1 MRVLIDLQGC
11 QTESRFRGIGRYSMS
26 LAQAMARN
34 AGDHEIWV
42 AVNASF
48 PEGIDDIRAG
58 LDGLVPQ
65 ERIRAFHTL
74 REVGWPH
81 REDAWR
87 REASERMWET
97 FLQGL
102 QPDIIHVSSLF
113 EGSQGGAVT
122 SIGKLGSP
130 PIPTAVTLYDL
141 IPLLN
146 PDTYLSSEWVRSWYT
161 DKVESL
167 KRASLLLS
175 ISEHARSE
183 ALDAMDLDPAK
194 VVNMSS
200 AISPH
205 FVPKV
210 IGATERTLL
219 SSRFG
224 ITGEYVMYSGA
235 MEPRKNAERLL
246 QAFASLGPAHLA
258 KTQIVIAGKIAPHD
272 RVRFDALVAKLG
284 IADKVVLTGF
294 ITDEELI
301 TLYSATSAYVFPS
314 LHEGFGLPALE
325 AMACGAPTIG
335 SSTTSVPEVI
345 GRADALFDPADTE
358 DIARSMRRVLEDPD
372 FAASL
377 REHAAVQAT
386 RFSWDATAITALKAM
401 EAIVAGRLAPVRTW
415 PANREAINAGYSTLI
430 STLGR
435 LPAAVGPTE
444 EDLRDA
450 AVAIAAG
457 VQANEQVARS
467 GPLPAALKWRVE
479 GPFDSTY
486 SLALVNRCL
495 AEALAA
501 RGHQVVLHS
510 TEGPG
515 DFPASP
521 AFLQSNPV
529 VARLHEAEGML
540 PPALADVSSRLLY
553 PPRVADMQSRV
564 NALHLYPWEES
575 GFPQQWI
582 EDFNAHL
589 QGLSCVSEHVRKI
602 MIDNGAGIPLTVC
615 WNGVDHWEHVDA
627 AADYVVPGKA
637 HRFLHVSS
645 CFPRK
650 GVDVLLKAYG
660 QAFTGSD
667 DVSLIIKT
675 FANPH
680 NEVYRWLEE
689 AKQSHPNYPDVIIIE
704 GDISD
709 ARLKQLYAAC
719 HALVA
724 PSRAEGF
731 GLPMAEAMLMGLP
744 VITTA
749 WGGQLDFCTPETAWL
764 VDYTYV
770 AADTHFNLYN
780 SVWAEPD
787 AASLAAAMRDVRD
800 AQPAD
805 VRKRTDAARQLL
817 MARFKWSDVA
827 ATLEQDVRRFASA
840 PALPQGRV
848 GWVTTWNTRC
858 GVASYTANLVACLAQ
873 PGTILAGHA
882 LDRTF
887 QDDDTVVRCWQQGE
901 GDMLEELSTTVD
913 RLNLDVLIIQF
924 QYAFFDFPA
933 FAAFLDAQK
942 NAGRV
947 VIVMM
952 HATVDA
958 AENPRK
964 KLRNLAPALAR
975 CDRILVHTVH
985 DLNRLKAAGVDGNTA
1000 LFPHGIMESKKVANL
1015 AHGAGVHVASYG
1027 FFLPHKGLLEL
1038 IDAVALLV
1046 GQGVDVRLS
1055 MINAEYPVDVSSD
1068 QITQARNKVEALG
1081 LTGRVR
1087 MVTDFLREE
1096 DSLAELVKADVVVFP
1111 YQGTGESSS
1120 AAVRYGLASGRPVA
1134 VTPLAIFD
1142 DVGEIVH
1149 RLPGTTPADL
1159 AAGLSALVSA
1169 VRSNEAVVA
1178 DTQARAS
1185 RWRAEHSYP
1194 ALSRRLENM
1203 ARQLLQ
1209 DVQQAS
1215 STISASIIQEERT
1228 P

>member
-1 MRVLIDLQGC
+1 MRILIDLQGC

-48 PEGIDDIRAG
+48 PEGIEDIRAG
-58 LDGLVPQ
+58 LDGLIPQ

-74 REVGWPH
+74 RDVGWPH

-102 QPDIIHVSSLF
+102 QPDIVHVSSLF

-122 SIGKLGSP
+122 SIGKLASHSC
-130 PIPTAVTLYDL
+130 PTAVTLYDL

-146 PDTYLSSEWVRSWYT
+146 PDTYLGSEWVREWYM

-175 ISEHARSE
+175 ISEHARTE
-183 ALDAMDLDPAK
+183 ALAAMDLDPASI
-194 VVNMSS
+194 VNMSS

-205 FVPKV
+205 FIPKA
-210 IGATERTLL
+210 IGEDERALL
-219 SSRFG
+219 QARFG
-224 ITGEYVMYSGA
+224 IRGDYVMYSGA
-235 MEPRKNAERLL
+235 MEPRKNVERLL
-246 QAFASLGPAHLA
+246 EAFASLGPALLA
-258 KTQIVIAGKIAPHD
+258 RTQVVIAGKIAPHD
-272 RVRFDALVAKLG
+272 RVRFDALVTRLG
-284 IADKVVLTGF
+284 IADRVVLTGY
-294 ITDEELI
+294 ITDDELI

-335 SSTTSVPEVI
+335 SATTSVPEVI
-345 GRADALFDPADTE
+345 GRADALFDPADTD
-358 DIARSMRRVLEDPD
+358 DIARCMRRVLEDPA

-401 EAIVAGRLAPVRTW
+401 EAVVAGRIAPVRTW
-415 PANREAINAGYSTLI
+415 PANLEAIDAGYASLV
-430 STLGR
+430 STLGS
-435 LPAAVGPTE
+435 LPAAVDPTDD
-444 EDLRDA
+444 DLRDA

-457 VQANEQVARS
+457 VQANEQIARA
-467 GPLPAALKWRVE
+467 GELPAALKWRIE

-515 DFPASP
+515 DFQASQ
-521 AFLQSNPV
+521 AFLDANPG
-529 VARLHEAEGML
+529 VARLHQAEPL
-540 PPALADVSSRLLY
+540 LRPAQADVSSRLLY

-582 EDFNAHL
+582 EEFNAHL
-589 QGLSCVSEHVRKI
+589 QGLSCVSGHVRKI

-615 WNGVDHWEHVDA
+615 WNGVDHWERVQP
-627 AADYVVPGKA
+627 AADYAVPGKA

-660 QAFTGSD
+660 QAFTGRD

-680 NEVYRWLEE
+680 NKVYRWLEE
-689 AKQSHPNYPDVIIIE
+689 AKRDHPDYPEVIIIE
-704 GDISD
+704 GDITD
-709 ARLKQLYAAC
+709 AQLKQLYAGC

-787 AASLAAAMRDVRD
+787 TASLAAALRDVRF
-800 AQPAD
+800 AEPASA
-805 VRKRTDAARQLL
+805 KARTDAARQLL

-827 ATLEQDVRRFASA
+827 ATLEHDVRNFASA
-840 PALPQGRV
+840 PALPQGRI
-848 GWVTTWNTRC
+848 GWITSWNTRC

-882 LDRTF
+882 QDRTF

-901 GDMLEELSTTVD
+901 GDMLEELTQAVD

-933 FAAFLDAQK
+933 FAAFLEAQK
-942 NAGRV
+942 DAGRV

-964 KLRNLAPALAR
+964 KLRYLGPALTR
-975 CDRILVHTVH
+975 CDRVLVHTVH
-985 DLNRLKAAGVDGNTA
+985 DLNRLKVAGVDGNTA
-1000 LFPHGIMESKKVANL
+1000 LFPHGIMATQTAYTPARE
-1015 AHGAGVHVASYG
+1015 AGVHIASYG

-1046 GQGVDVRLS
+1046 QQGVDVRLS

-1068 QITQARNKVEALG
+1068 QIMQARAKIDALG

-1096 DSLAELVKADVVVFP
+1096 DSLAELVQADVVVFP

-1169 VRSNEAVVA
+1169 VRANDAVVA
-1178 DTQARAS
+1178 DTQARAA

-1203 ARQLLQ
+1203 TRQLLQ
-1209 DVQQAS
+1209 DVQQAPLS
-1215 STISASIIQEERT
+1215 PFASTIQEERT

>member
-11 QTESRFRGIGRYSMS
+11 QTESRFRGIGRYSLS

-48 PEGIDDIRAG
+48 PEGIEEIRAG

-122 SIGKLGSP
+122 SIGKLGSAS
-130 PIPTAVTLYDL
+130 IPTAVTLYDL

-146 PDTYLSSEWVRSWYT
+146 PDTYLGSEWVRSWYM

-183 ALDAMDLDPAK
+183 ALAAMEFEPSRI
-194 VVNMSS
+194 VNMSS

-205 FVPKV
+205 FVPKA
-210 IGATERTLL
+210 IGEAERTLL
-219 SSRFG
+219 QSRFG
-224 ITGEYVMYSGA
+224 IIGDYVMYSGA

-246 QAFASLGPAHLA
+246 EAFASLGPAHLA
-258 KTQIVIAGKIAPHD
+258 KTQMVIAGKIAPHD
-272 RVRFDALVAKLG
+272 RARFDALVTRLG
-284 IADKVVLTGF
+284 IADRVVLTGF

-301 TLYSATSAYVFPS
+301 LLYSGTSAYVFPS

-335 SSTTSVPEVI
+335 SATTSVPEVI
-345 GRADALFDPADTE
+345 GRADALFDPADTD
-358 DIARSMRRVLEDPD
+358 DIARSLRRVLEDAD

-386 RFSWDATAITALKAM
+386 RFSWDATAVTALKAM
-401 EAIVAGRLAPVRTW
+401 EAVVAGRPAQVRSW
-415 PANREAINAGYSTLI
+415 PASGEAVHTGYDALINA
-430 STLGR
+430 LGR
-435 LPAAVGPTE
+435 LTAAAEPSE

-450 AVAIAAG
+450 AVAIAGG
-457 VQANEQVARS
+457 VQANEQVARA
-467 GPLPAALKWRVE
+467 GTLPDVLKWRIE

-495 AEALAA
+495 AEALSA

-515 DFPASP
+515 DFAASP
-521 AFLQSNPV
+521 AFLQANPA
-529 VARLHEAEGML
+529 VARLHEKEPQL
-540 PPALADVSSRLLY
+540 PAAQADVSSRLLY

-575 GFPQQWI
+575 GFPQPWM

-602 MIDNGAGIPLTVC
+602 MVDNGAGIPLTVC
-615 WNGVDHWEHVDA
+615 WNGVDHWEQVQA
-627 AADYVVPGKA
+627 ASDYAVPGKSR
-637 HRFLHVSS
+637 RFLHVSS

-660 QAFTGSD
+660 QAFTARD

-680 NEVYRWLEE
+680 NEVHRWLEE
-689 AKQSHPNYPDVIIIE
+689 AKRDHPAYPEVIIIE

-709 ARLKQLYAAC
+709 AQLKQLYAGC

-749 WGGQLDFCTPETAWL
+749 WGGQMDFCTPETAWL

-787 AASLAAAMRDVRD
+787 AGSLATALREVHD
-800 AQPAD
+800 ATPAQ
-805 VRKRTDAARQLL
+805 VKARTEAARDLL

-827 ATLEQDVRRFASA
+827 AKLEQDVRHFASA
-840 PALPQGRV
+840 PALPKGKV

-858 GVASYTANLVACLAQ
+858 GVASYTANLVACLAE
-873 PGTILAGHA
+873 PGIILAGHA
-882 LDRTF
+882 QDRTF
-887 QDDDTVVRCWQQGE
+887 EDDDTVLRCWQQGE
-901 GDMLEELSTTVD
+901 GDMLEELSQAVE
-913 RLNLDVLIIQF
+913 RMNLDVLIIQF

-933 FAAFLDAQK
+933 FAAFLEAQK
-942 NAGRV
+942 QAGRV

-964 KLRNLAPALAR
+964 KLRHLAPALSR

-985 DLNRLKAAGVDGNTA
+985 DLNRLKAVGVDGNTA
-1000 LFPHGIMESKKVANL
+1000 LFPHGIMATRSAETAARSTA
-1015 AHGAGVHVASYG
+1015 VHVASYG

-1046 GQGVDVRLS
+1046 GQGVDVHLS
-1055 MINAEYPVDVSSD
+1055 MINAEYPVDVSRD
-1068 QITQARNKVEALG
+1068 QIAQARSKIEALG
-1081 LTGRVR
+1081 LASRVR
-1087 MVTDFLREE
+1087 MVNDFLREE

-1149 RLPGTTPADL
+1149 RLPGTAPADL

-1169 VRSNEAVVA
+1169 VRANDPLVA
-1178 DTQARAS
+1178 ETQQRAA

-1209 DVQQAS
+1209 DLQQAS
-1215 STISASIIQEERT
+1215 PSYSASNIQEERT

>member
-11 QTESRFRGIGRYSMS
+11 QTESRFRGIGRYSLS

-34 AGDHEIWV
+34 AGEHEIWV

-48 PEGIDDIRAG
+48 PEGIEEIRAG
-58 LDGLVPQ
+58 LQGLVAP

-102 QPDIIHVSSLF
+102 QPDIVHVSSLF

-122 SIGKLGSP
+122 SIGKLGTHAF
-130 PIPTAVTLYDL
+130 PTAVTLYDL

-146 PDTYLSSEWVRSWYT
+146 PDTYLGSEWVRAWYM

-183 ALDAMDLDPAK
+183 ALTAMDLDPASI
-194 VVNMSS
+194 VNMSS

-205 FVPKV
+205 FVPKL
-210 IGATERTLL
+210 IGEAERTLL
-219 SSRFG
+219 QSRFG
-224 ITGEYVMYSGA
+224 ITGDYVMYSGA

-246 QAFASLGPAHLA
+246 EAFASLGPAHLA
-258 KTQIVIAGKIAPHD
+258 KTQMVIAGKIAPHD
-272 RVRFDALVAKLG
+272 RARFDALVARLG
-284 IADKVVLTGF
+284 IADRVVLTGY
-294 ITDEELI
+294 ITDDELI

-335 SSTTSVPEVI
+335 SATTSVPEVI
-345 GRADALFDPADTE
+345 GRPDALFDPAETG
-358 DIARSMRRVLEDPD
+358 DIARVMRRVLEDPA

-377 REHAAVQAT
+377 REHAAVQST

-401 EAIVAGRLAPVRTW
+401 EAVVAGRAAPVRAW
-415 PANREAINAGYSTLI
+415 PASGEAIQKSYTTLI
-430 STLGR
+430 DTLGR
-435 LPAAVGPTE
+435 LSAAVVPTD
-444 EDLRDA
+444 EDLRDV
-450 AVAIAAG
+450 AVAIAEG
-457 VQANEQVARS
+457 VHANEQVARS
-467 GPLPAALKWRVE
+467 GPLPDTLKWRLE

-486 SLALVNRCL
+486 SLALVNRTL

-515 DFPASP
+515 DFAASP
-521 AFLQSNPV
+521 DFLKANPA
-529 VARLHEAEGML
+529 VARLHQGEPLL
-540 PPALADVSSRLLY
+540 PPAQADVSSRLLY

-575 GFPQQWI
+575 GFPQPWM

-589 QGLSCVSEHVRKI
+589 QGLSCVSHHVRKI

-615 WNGVDHWEHVDA
+615 WNGVDHWEQVDA

-637 HRFLHVSS
+637 RRFLHVSS

-660 QAFTGSD
+660 QAFTADD

-689 AKQSHPNYPDVIIIE
+689 AKRDHPAYPDVIIIE

-709 ARLKQLYAAC
+709 GQLKRLYADC

-749 WGGQLDFCTPETAWL
+749 WGGQMDFCTPETAWL

-787 AASLAAAMRDVRD
+787 AGSLATALREVHEATPAQVRL
-800 AQPAD
+800 
-805 VRKRTDAARQLL
+805 RTDAARNLL
-817 MARFKWSDVA
+817 MDRFKWSDVA
-827 ATLEQDVRRFASA
+827 ATLEHDVRHFARA
-840 PALPQGRV
+840 PMLPKGKV

-858 GVASYTANLVACLAQ
+858 GVASYTANLVACLAE

-882 LDRTF
+882 RDRTF
-887 QDDDTVVRCWQQGE
+887 LDDDNVIRCWQQGE
-901 GDMLEELSTTVD
+901 GDMLEELSQAVD
-913 RLNLDVLIIQF
+913 RLDLDVLIIQF

-933 FAAFLDAQK
+933 FSPFLDAQK
-942 NAGRV
+942 AAGRV

-964 KLRNLAPALAR
+964 KLRYIAPALAR

-985 DLNRLKAAGVDGNTA
+985 DLNRLKAVGVDGNTA
-1000 LFPHGIMESKKVANL
+1000 LFPHGIMDTQAN
-1015 AHGAGVHVASYG
+1015 AAVSQGTAVHVASYG

-1038 IDAVALLV
+1038 IDAVDLLV
-1046 GQGVDVRLS
+1046 RQGVDVRLS

-1068 QITQARNKVEALG
+1068 QIAQARARIASLG

-1149 RLPGTTPADL
+1149 RLPGTAPADL

-1169 VRSNEAVVA
+1169 VRGNDPRVA
-1178 DTQARAS
+1178 ETQQRAA

-1194 ALSRRLENM
+1194 ALSRRLDNM

-1209 DVQQAS
+1209 DVQLVS
-1215 STISASIIQEERT
+1215 PSHSVSIIQEERT